1 MDELLSLNFQWDKSL
16 QYTSVGIHKDD
27 LNFQIAGVPIKK
39 FGSQGQQKTFLIA
52 LKLAQFDFIKKVSGI
67 NPIVLLDDIFDK
79 LDQNRVTQTIKLFEN
94 ETIGQIFIS
103 DTHEDRIKAALA
115 ATKSNYEIFN
125 LN

>member
-1 MDELLSLNFQWDKSL
+1 M
-16 QYTSVGIHKDD
+16 
-27 LNFQIAGVPIKK
+27 
-39 FGSQGQQKTFLIA
+39 
-52 LKLAQFDFIKKVSGI
+52 KLAQFDFIKKVSGI